1 MDINEI
7 IPYARNARHN
17 KKAIP
22 AVADSIRQFGLR
34 GQIVLESREN
44 PVIVTGH
51 TRVEAC
57 KSLGWKEIP
66 DENIAYCDGLTEDE
80 IKAYRIADNKTG
92 EISTW
97 NISMLKSEVKSIGKL
112 DMTKFGCDFKSKDL
126 MYGAERLKTDKGYN
140 LDIVNRYDCGISGMP
155 ELPAIDCKPDDFMGF
170 ILGGD
175 DYKRSL
181 YKVEPTA
188 AEKKEIKLR
197 EQAGERIKQIGF
209 EYRNKGSETRHEIEK
224 LEEKRKQVYASTAA
238 GIRAQAAER
247 QARRQ
252 DAFESLVKERT
263 RLQAEALQWQNSRQ
277 FNRERRER
285 RRKVYIELG
294 GRNTRR
300 GQEARKIADKLG
312 EGYRDI
318 VNNRIKELNKVLS
331 GGVNSPLLDEYLS

>member
-66 DENIAYCDGLTEDE
+66 DENIAYCNGLTEDE

-112 DMTKFGCDFKSKDL
+112 DMSKFGCDFKSKNL
-126 MYGAERLKTDKGYN
+126 TYGAERLKTDKGYN
-140 LDIVNRYDCGISGMP
+140 LDIVNRYDCGESGMP
-155 ELPAIDCKPDDFMGF
+155 DIPAIDCKPDDFMGF
-170 ILGGD
+170 NYAKSTSSDEKKGKACHFFLD
-175 DYKRSL
+175 DYQFERLWSSPREYIDLLKQFDYVIAPDYSLYMDMPYPMQIWNRYRSQALAYFWVSHGIKVIPLLTWSDEASYKFAFDGVPKNSTVATSTVGIKRDKNALECFKNGIEAAIKKVKPKRILLYGGMIDFDFKGIGVVEYTNHVTERLVHGMKRS
-181 YKVEPTA
+181 
-188 AEKKEIKLR
+188 
-197 EQAGERIKQIGF
+197 
-209 EYRNKGSETRHEIEK
+209 
-224 LEEKRKQVYASTAA
+224 
-238 GIRAQAAER
+238 
-247 QARRQ
+247 
-252 DAFESLVKERT
+252 
-263 RLQAEALQWQNSRQ
+263 
-277 FNRERRER
+277 
-285 RRKVYIELG
+285 
-294 GRNTRR
+294 
-300 GQEARKIADKLG
+300 
-312 EGYRDI
+312 
-318 VNNRIKELNKVLS
+318 
-331 GGVNSPLLDEYLS
+331 